1 MHLPITKI
9 LENGIMPFFFFLIYN
24 NFLVYAFVDHQNT
37 WKWNKAYH

>member
-9 LENGIMPFFFFLIYN
+9 LENGIMPFFFFIYN